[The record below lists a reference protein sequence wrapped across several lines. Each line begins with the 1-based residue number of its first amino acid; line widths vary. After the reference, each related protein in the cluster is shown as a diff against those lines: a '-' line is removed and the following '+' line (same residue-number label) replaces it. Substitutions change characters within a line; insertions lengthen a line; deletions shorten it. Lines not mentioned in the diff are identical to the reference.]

1 MKKFGITGS
10 LASGKTTAS
19 KILSFKKGPLFS
31 ADTIVKNLYRKKKFK
46 SIVSRKFKIKKKGNL
61 KKILKNKILS
71 NSSNLNKLENIIHPL
86 VRGEMNK
93 FIKKN
98 KRKKLIFFEIPLLI
112 ESKLMKK
119 FDVIIYV
126 KAKKSVRLKRFLSK
140 GGNKKLFQL
149 LNGKQL
155 SDSKKAK
162 FAQHIIVNNKNIKI
176 LKRKLL
182 SIFKKY
188 E

>member
-31 ADTIVKNLYRKKKFK
+31 ADTIVKICTEKKFK

-86 VRGEMNK
+86 VRGDEQ
-93 FIKKN
+93 IHKK
-98 KRKKLIFFEIPLLI
+98 E
-112 ESKLMKK
+112 
-119 FDVIIYV
+119 
-126 KAKKSVRLKRFLSK
+126 
-140 GGNKKLFQL
+140 
-149 LNGKQL
+149 
-155 SDSKKAK
+155 
-162 FAQHIIVNNKNIKI
+162 
-176 LKRKLL
+176 
-182 SIFKKY
+182 
-188 E
+188 